1 MTANMLE
8 PLIRAVHSFA
18 DAEANATGESAPV
31 REKLNALGLSDEIL
45 SAIGLD
51 WLLPEPD
58 ETPEPDQKEFTVRYS
73 ETWTGLFTVCAANAE
88 EADAEFQKML
98 DEGIDTLEEME
109 LSDNTWDIFESK
121 TPAIN

>member
-1 MTANMLE
+1 MTTNMLE
-8 PLIRAVHSFA
+8 PLIRTIKSFA
-18 DAEANATGESAPV
+18 EEEVNALGESAPV

-73 ETWTGLFTVCAANAE
+73 ETWTGLFTIRAANAD

-98 DEGIDTLEEME
+98 DEGIDTYKYME
-109 LSDNTWDIFESK
+109 LTDNTWDIFESK
-121 TPAIN
+121 PL